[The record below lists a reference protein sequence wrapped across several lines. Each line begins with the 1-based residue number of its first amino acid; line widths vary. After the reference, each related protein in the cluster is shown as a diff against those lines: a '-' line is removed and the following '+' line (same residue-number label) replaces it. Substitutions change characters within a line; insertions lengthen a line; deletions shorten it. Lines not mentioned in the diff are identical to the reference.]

1 MKNLVYA
8 LNALISGIILYIIYL
23 KNEDDRRDSFTI
35 ETSLSIK
42 SQIFGHKNSCIYFDI
57 ILISFI

>member
-1 MKNLVYA
+1 MKNLVYV

-42 SQIFGHKNSCIYFDI
+42 SQIFGHKNYCIYFDI